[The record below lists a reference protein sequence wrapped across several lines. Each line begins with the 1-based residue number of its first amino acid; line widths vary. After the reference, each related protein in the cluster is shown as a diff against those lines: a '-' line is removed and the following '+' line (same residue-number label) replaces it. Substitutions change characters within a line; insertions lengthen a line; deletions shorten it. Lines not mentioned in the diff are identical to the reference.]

1 MLAGQHSDSLSAV
14 PLGTKF
20 PNYNIREYA
29 PIHILLRSTPLLHSS
44 AARGNESLSL
54 YRYVKRKA
62 KQDFRK
68 HKDETDKLIIN
79 DYWRKALEAMEV
91 VQRQAVVYK
100 LYARKHKSIM
110 VRPRTVTERHFQFL
124 N

>member
-1 MLAGQHSDSLSAV
+1 M
-14 PLGTKF
+14 
-20 PNYNIREYA
+20 
-29 PIHILLRSTPLLHSS
+29 LLRSTPLFNGS
-44 AARGNESLSL
+44 AARENESLTL

-79 DYWRKALEAMEV
+79 EHWRIALEAMEV

-110 VRPRTVTERHFQFL
+110 VRPRNFKERHV
-124 N
+124 